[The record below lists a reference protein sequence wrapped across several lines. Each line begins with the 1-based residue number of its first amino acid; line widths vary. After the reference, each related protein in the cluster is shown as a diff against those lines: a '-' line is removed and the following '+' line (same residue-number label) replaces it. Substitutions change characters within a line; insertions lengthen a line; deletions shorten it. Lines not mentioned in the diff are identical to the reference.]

1 MKNSF
6 YDIENIPL
14 YHLKQIL
21 QKIGYTDKFIN
32 KKTKEF
38 LIELLQKKIDKY

>member
-6 YDIENIPL
+6 YDIKNISL
-14 YHLKQIL
+14 FNLKIIL
-21 QKIGYTDKFIN
+21 KNVGYTDKFIN
-32 KKTKEF
+32 KKSKEF